1 MRGRMDGPVVSQ
13 RGDGGREK
21 RGKSADEWVDGT
33 LTH

>member
-1 MRGRMDGPVVSQ
+1 MDGWVVSQ

-21 RGKSADEWVDGT
+21 RGRSADEWVDGT